1 MIDKQLTTVELF
13 AGIGGFRLAAD
24 TLHLRTI
31 WANEIDPKACR
42 VYRANFGEGQLVEGD
57 ISGLVGDVPAHDLLT
72 AGFPCQ
78 PFSSAGKKLGIRDPR
93 GTLFQVI
100 VEILQR
106 AKPRCF
112 LLENVKRLL
121 TMESGSHFATILK
134 SLVEAGYTLE
144 WRLVSATDFG
154 LPQNRQRVLLA
165 GTRLSGRAHFEPP
178 VLKLVTLGELAASSG
193 SAATLVAAIPTW
205 VPIESHARKFP
216 AWGIA
221 AQGRFFCADLP
232 RFDDAVPL
240 PPLASF
246 LENDPGH
253 EFDFTE
259 ATKERIR
266 SSTRVDKLVNGVRV
280 LYNQGGGARM
290 GYTVFGIDGIAPALT
305 ATASRHY
312 ERYKINGTYRR
323 LTNVEYARLQGFPD
337 NHCAGVS
344 VYDQYEL
351 YGNAVPPP
359 LARWGIERALSKGK
373 PVTEFASAAANLL
386 PLAYA

>member
-1 MIDKQLTTVELF
+1 MVVELF
-13 AGIGGFRLAAD
+13 AGIGGFRLA
-24 TLHLRTI
+24 TESLHLRTI
-31 WANEIDPKACR
+31 WANDIDPKACR
-42 VYRANFGEGQLVEGD
+42 VYRANFGDGQLVEGD
-57 ISGLVGDVPAHDLLT
+57 IAGLIGDVPAHDLLT

-93 GTLFQVI
+93 GTLFHVI

-106 AKPRCF
+106 VRPQYF
-112 LLENVKRLL
+112 LLENVRRLL

-134 SLVEAGYTLE
+134 SLVETGYMVE
-144 WRLVSATDFG
+144 WRLVSAADLG

-165 GTRLSGRAHFEPP
+165 GTRMSGRADIEPP
-178 VLKLVTLGELAASSG
+178 VLKLLTPGELAASSD
-193 SAATLVAAIPTW
+193 STISLVAAIPNW
-205 VPIESHARKFP
+205 VPIESHACKFP
-216 AWGIA
+216 SWGIA
-221 AQGRFFCADLP
+221 AHGRFFCADLSH
-232 RFDDAVPL
+232 FDDAVPL
-240 PPLASF
+240 SPLASF
-246 LENDPGH
+246 LETDPSP

-259 ATKERIR
+259 ATKERIK
-266 SSTRVDKLVNGVRV
+266 SSTRVDKLVNGVHV

-337 NHCAGVS
+337 NHCAGVA

-359 LARWGIERALSKGK
+359 IARWGMERVLSKGI
-373 PVTEFASAAANLL
+373 PVTAFSSAAANLL
-386 PLAYA
+386 PLTYA